1 MDNDGYIFTE
11 PNSTKTDI
19 DGVFA
24 AGDMRRGQS
33 LVVWAIN
40 EGRAVARE
48 CDEFLMGE
56 TSLP

>member
-24 AGDMRRGQS
+24 AGMLQIGYTDKQ
-33 LVVWAIN
+33 
-40 EGRAVARE
+40 
-48 CDEFLMGE
+48 
-56 TSLP
+56 